1 MRKTIAGNIAKYRK
15 QLGMTQIDLSEKINY
30 SDKSISKWER
40 GDGIP
45 DVPTLVQLAEIFGVS
60 VDELIHPPKPQPE
73 LPVEPE
79 SDAKSVDS
87 TYGRFRWK
95 HFFITLLSIA
105 GVWLVAFLLI
115 CLFQYLAPSVADL

>member
-45 DVPTLVQLAEIFGVS
+45 DVLTLVQLAEIFGVS
-60 VDELIHPPKPQPE
+60 VDESRKVTQN
-73 LPVEPE
+73 
-79 SDAKSVDS
+79 
-87 TYGRFRWK
+87 W
-95 HFFITLLSIA
+95 
-105 GVWLVAFLLI
+105 
-115 CLFQYLAPSVADL
+115 

>member
-60 VDELIHPPKPQPE
+60 VDELIYPPKPQPE

-79 SDAKSVDS
+79 SDAKPVDS

-95 HFFITLLSIA
+95 HFFITLLSVA

-115 CLFQYLAPSVADL
+115 ACGIVCLRNRR

>member
-45 DVPTLVQLAEIFGVS
+45 DVPTLVQLAEVFGVS
-60 VDELIHPPKPQPE
+60 VDELIYPPKP
-73 LPVEPE
+73 
-79 SDAKSVDS
+79 A
-87 TYGRFRWK
+87 G
-95 HFFITLLSIA
+95 IA
-105 GVWLVAFLLI
+105 GRAGK
-115 CLFQYLAPSVADL
+115 